1 MTNQSSRDNK
11 EYRNLATNTFFS
23 FMFNYS
29 SLFFTFVYSFLLAR
43 LFTDALWGL
52 LILVTSYIM
61 IIVTITSLFPPGLNF
76 ALNYYIPRY
85 LALNEKAKIK
95 SLIRNSIILKLSLLI
110 PIFII
115 SILLFN
121 IFSYFFIDT
130 FVSLFFILSPL
141 IFINSFNL
149 IVLAINRSFN
159 RFNYNFLFLTLK
171 NGIHIIPLL
180 VFFIFDIHIEIE
192 IAAWIV
198 LISSI
203 IPFLLNSLFVFIMVY
218 KIKPIGNKPDSF
230 KEDISKTFKYG
241 SYIGFTD
248 LIERL
253 SKESQV
259 QGIGFIISPNVVT
272 GYNIATNYQKL
283 GEYSIAS
290 FQFPLLTSFTKLN
303 TKEIYEQIDI
313 IYRVAY
319 KITLFLLLIISGIL
333 FFSVE
338 FVLDFVF
345 LETRLIYSNY
355 LRLIVLASIFQV
367 LAIFVQTYF
376 NAQHKVKLSLI
387 LRIFYTS
394 ISIPLFFIG
403 LYNDGVE
410 GAIFWGLIVGNILSM
425 VIQIFAI
432 YKFGNIKLNIK
443 GIILQYLTF
452 FIPLIITILLKD
464 FIYKEATLNLME
476 NLGLS
481 LFKKLDFLSLGTFL
495 ILFILMNLILKTVTS
510 SDIKYFESF
519 LNKEKFLDKYM
530 LKGLN
535 ILKRFTRG

>member
-1 MTNQSSRDNK
+1 
-11 EYRNLATNTFFS
+11 
-23 FMFNYS
+23 MFNYS